1 MRLRFLAAAIGALL
15 ASCALGLAPAAGQPA
30 TTISISPRSGAI
42 DDVLTRG
49 RKFETEHRWG
59 EALTHYEDAIRL
71 YPGNPSLQQRFYV
84 SRQYYDL
91 TRRYAD
97 RSFCAGLDQIS
108 LTKAL
113 DAYDQVLLKLQTYYV
128 DTPNWRGLVDHGTF
142 GLHTALGEASFL
154 KRNVN
159 LAVEKD
165 IPALVREV
173 QSTLAARTI
182 ATRNDARDAVA
193 AVATL
198 ANQRLGIG
206 PTAVVMEYLCGACNA
221 LDQYS
226 TYLTPDQL
234 NEVYSQ
240 IEGNFVGLGVELK
253 VQDGLLTIVRVIAG
267 SPAQQAG
274 LVGGEQIL
282 AVDGKAARDMTA
294 DQAANLLQGQEGTT
308 VTLTVAAPNETPRLV
323 TARRQRVDVPSVD
336 VAEMLDRESGIAY
349 LRLTCFQ
356 KTTCRDLDTALWK
369 LHRDGM
375 RTLIFDVRGNPGGLL
390 VTAVEVADRFLER
403 GVIVSTR
410 GRSPQEDFTYS
421 ARPEGTWRVPLT
433 VLIDGN
439 SASAAEIFAGA
450 IHDHHRGTIVGER
463 SFGKGSVQGI
473 FPLETLGAGL
483 RLTTAKFYSPIGRPY
498 ANAGVEPNVTVQTVA
513 RPVETAA
520 NPLTKDDPVLNA
532 AIQAAQRSVAT
543 VLTGKG

>member
-1 MRLRFLAAAIGALL
+1 MRLRFLVAFGVIL
-15 ASCALGLAPAAGQPA
+15 ASCALGLRPAAGQPV
-30 TTISISPRSGAI
+30 TTISVSPRSGAI

-71 YPGNPSLQQRFYV
+71 FPGNPSLQQRFYV

-97 RSFCAGLDQIS
+97 RSFCTGLDQITLS
-108 LTKAL
+108 KTL

-128 DTPNWRGLVDHGTF
+128 DAPNWRGLVDHGTF
-142 GLHTALGEASFL
+142 ALGTALGETAFL
-154 KRNVN
+154 KRNVKPD
-159 LAVEKD
+159 LEKE
-165 IPALVREV
+165 IPAAMREM
-173 QSTLAARTI
+173 QAALAARSVV
-182 ATRNDARDAVA
+182 TRADARDAVA
-193 AVATL
+193 AVAVL
-198 ANQRLGIG
+198 ANQRLDLS

-274 LVGGEQIL
+274 LTGGDQIL
-282 AVDGKAARDMTA
+282 AVDGKPAREMNA
-294 DQAANLLQGQEGTT
+294 DQAANLLQGEEGTT
-308 VTLTVAAPNETPRLV
+308 VTLTVAAPNATPRTI

-336 VAEMLDRESGIAY
+336 IAEMLDRQSGIAY

-356 KTTCRDLDTALWK
+356 KTTCRDIDAALWK

-390 VTAVEVADRFLER
+390 LTAVEVADRFVDR

-421 ARPEGTWRVPLT
+421 ARSEGTWRVPLT

-450 IHDHHRGTIVGER
+450 IHDHHRGTIVGAR

-473 FPLETLGAGL
+473 FPLDCLGAGL
-483 RLTTAKFYSPIGRPY
+483 RLTTAKFYSPVGRPY
-498 ANAGVEPNVTVQTVA
+498 SNAGVEPNIAVQTVA
-513 RPVETAA
+513 KPVETSA

-532 AIQAAQRSVAT
+532 AIEAAQRSVTTA
-543 VLTGKG
+543 LTGKG